1 MTNIAKNFND
11 KIKAAKDI
19 VIIMHNNPDGDAL
32 GSALCLAQLIELNFG
47 VTPICIYDGKLPN
60 FIDWLPKKDNYVKHV
75 SEISSDMKTDLAIVV
90 DCGDLDLVKETA
102 KQIFNNSKDSIKI
115 DHHPDLKDFA
125 ELNIVKLTAAAAQ
138 IILNLALDLNWKINT
153 DIATC
158 IYTAI
163 LTDTGNFR
171 HIKTPDAFIDTAKCV
186 EFGANPEL
194 ISQIMGKK
202 NKQDVLINAE
212 IILNTQFFFNDKLAI
227 SVIDK
232 QTYPRLDGKGSNT
245 MAELLSIDTIEYIAL
260 IKEVKTDEIYV
271 SLRSKTD
278 PVNIIAKEL
287 GGGGHPNAGAFKS
300 QTSIENTT
308 KLLIAEF
315 TAILS

>member
-1 MTNIAKNFND
+1 
-11 KIKAAKDI
+11 
-19 VIIMHNNPDGDAL
+19 
-32 GSALCLAQLIELNFG
+32 
-47 VTPICIYDGKLPN
+47 
-60 FIDWLPKKDNYVKHV
+60 
-75 SEISSDMKTDLAIVV
+75 
-90 DCGDLDLVKETA
+90 
-102 KQIFNNSKDSIKI
+102 
-115 DHHPDLKDFA
+115 
-125 ELNIVKLTAAAAQ
+125 
-138 IILNLALDLNWKINT
+138 LALDLNWKINT